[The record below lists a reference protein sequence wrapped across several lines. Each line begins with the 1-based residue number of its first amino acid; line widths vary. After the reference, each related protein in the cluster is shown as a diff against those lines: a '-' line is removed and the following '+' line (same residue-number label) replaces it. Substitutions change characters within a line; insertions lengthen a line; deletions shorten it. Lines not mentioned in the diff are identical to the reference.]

1 LTPLPAAPRPASG
14 KGVKAQQAMAKGFAL
29 DLTQG
34 GPDAEDSDFRQY
46 G

>member
-1 LTPLPAAPRPASG
+1 VS
-14 KGVKAQQAMAKGFAL
+14 AQQAMAKGFAL

-34 GPDAEDSDFRQY
+34 GPDSEDDDFKAY